1 MNRFAV
7 AAHSPAFSNA
17 VYIYTADVTPL
28 QSPDLFQSV
37 YWCVSEERRK
47 KTDRLRFAKDK
58 YLSLGVECLLLRACR
73 DFGVDYKRQRIVT
86 DAFSKPK
93 FADSPLHFNLSH
105 SGERVL
111 CVMSSFPVGCDVE
124 KRHAVDLNIAKRFFF
139 EDEYCAIEACRT
151 QEEREALFFKLWTL
165 KESFMKCTGLG
176 FRLPLNAFSVSAEA
190 DEIRVKQSVDDARYI
205 LSERSVDDGYQ
216 YAWCIKDD
224 ADSRRIY
231 DVQWKQM
238 ELDRDLEQIQR

>member
-1 MNRFAV
+1 MNSFAV
-7 AAHSPAFSNA
+7 AAHSPAFSDA
-17 VYIYTADVTPL
+17 VCLYTADVTPL
-28 QSPDLFQSV
+28 ENSDLFRNV

-58 YLSLGVECLLLRACR
+58 YLSLGVECLLLCACR
-73 DFGVDYKRQRIVT
+73 DFGVDYKRQRIVA

-105 SGERVL
+105 SGQRVL
-111 CVMSSFPVGCDVE
+111 CAMSALPVGCDVE
-124 KRHAVDLNIAKRFFF
+124 KRHAVSLNIAKRFFF
-139 EDEYCAIEACRT
+139 EDEYRAIEACQT
-151 QEEREALFFKLWTL
+151 QEEQEALFFKLWTL

-176 FRLPLNAFSVSAEA
+176 FRLPLNAFSVSAEVG
-190 DEIRVKQSVDDARYI
+190 EIRVKQFVDDAHYT
-205 LSERSVDDGYQ
+205 LSERSTDDGYQ
-216 YAWCIKDD
+216 YAWCIKDET
-224 ADSRRIY
+224 AGRRAY